1 MVKIYVKGNY
11 FFLVKDNIEY
21 EGHRKEVLI
30 KRLTTTSTDFFFKQV
45 NNWNDSEVVSLSDM
59 VDEND
64 VAYTL
69 QTFLDFRKDE
79 TGNFNN
85 GGGSGLSGLQ
95 IKGAV
100 DFYADL
106 AGLTGV
112 VVNDIWYVRKNQ
124 GFFLLGTLKRKGWY
138 LWNGTDWETRELP
151 TELITEQENGAQL
164 HNASNNY
171 YLGNLIWHNGEL
183 LRCKADIIP
192 KTFDI
197 ADWDKTHTNIDSIPF
212 WVNDTNGGVYVVNTI
227 INYNGVLYKNL
238 TGANLDTTPNID
250 TINWVE
256 LTPSAIELLDAD
268 GDTGI
273 EVERTSDDDIVYI
286 KTNGNDIIEIDELGN
301 FTHKKTLAGGTKA
314 TFEADL
320 EIEGA
325 LEDSTRSFGT
335 SNQILSSTV
344 AGVKWINQITPYTPL
359 WKSDTNGG
367 TYIAN
372 TIVNYNGVLYRN
384 TTGTNTDTTPNS
396 DGTNWEK
403 VSDATVTAWKSDTNG
418 GTYATNNLVSYNGI
432 IYTNLTG
439 TNTDTDPSSDFTN
452 WKEIGGGDIIP
463 LWKSDT
469 NGGSYSTNDII
480 NYNGVL
486 YKNTTGTNTDTVP
499 SSDATNWV
507 KYTLVIDIISD
518 ADGDTSISVEETP
531 DEDIV
536 HIKVNGDEAV
546 KISNLG
552 ARPLM
557 EIFSDILLSE
567 CATGGEMSTDGL
579 YTIHTFRSD
588 GVFTP
593 NKNTNVEYLIVAGG
607 GSGGISGPFSPSGGG
622 GGGEVI
628 EGSVNL
634 SDIPYNIVVG
644 DGGVPV
650 FTGVFGTSNATNGGD
665 SSLGGITATGGG
677 AGGSSHVVNTI
688 GGVAAPIYGAG
699 LDGGSGGGGARG
711 AGTTAGGQPTAGQG
725 NAGGGGINPNSGG
738 GGGATAAG
746 ADAAGSTPGAGGEG
760 LSSSISGTSQVYG
773 SGGGGAHRSFL
784 TLVPGGTNAGNG
796 GLPGGLGGNGID
808 GFGGGAGGTGNAGSS
823 IITGANGGSGV
834 VIIRYLTDNVTT
846 VLATNNGNVGIGTD
860 TPTHLLSV
868 NGNASKVGG
877 GSWATFSDERVKEN
891 IRSYGKGLAEILKI
905 NPIIFNY
912 NAKSGY
918 TGEFL
923 KKDYVGITAQ
933 EIAKILPET
942 VTEFDDSNGPSGFAD
957 KRQFDSSEILWTVIN
972 AIQEQQA
979 QLKAKEKAIEDL
991 KASNEALKIRMV
1003 KIEKALG
1010 VKE

>member
-1 MVKIYVKGNY
+1 M
-11 FFLVKDNIEY
+11 
-21 EGHRKEVLI
+21 
-30 KRLTTTSTDFFFKQV
+30 
-45 NNWNDSEVVSLSDM
+45 
-59 VDEND
+59 
-64 VAYTL
+64 
-69 QTFLDFRKDE
+69 
-79 TGNFNN
+79 
-85 GGGSGLSGLQ
+85 
-95 IKGAV
+95 
-100 DFYADL
+100 
-106 AGLTGV
+106 
-112 VVNDIWYVRKNQ
+112 
-124 GFFLLGTLKRKGWY
+124 
-138 LWNGTDWETRELP
+138 
-151 TELITEQENGAQL
+151 
-164 HNASNNY
+164 
-171 YLGNLIWHNGEL
+171 
-183 LRCKADIIP
+183 
-192 KTFDI
+192 
-197 ADWDKTHTNIDSIPF
+197 
-212 WVNDTNGGVYVVNTI
+212 
-227 INYNGVLYKNL
+227 
-238 TGANLDTTPNID
+238 
-250 TINWVE
+250 
-256 LTPSAIELLDAD
+256 
-268 GDTGI
+268 
-273 EVERTSDDDIVYI
+273 
-286 KTNGNDIIEIDELGN
+286 
-301 FTHKKTLAGGTKA
+301 
-314 TFEADL
+314 
-320 EIEGA
+320 
-325 LEDSTRSFGT
+325 
-335 SNQILSSTV
+335 
-344 AGVKWINQITPYTPL
+344 
-359 WKSDTNGG
+359 
-367 TYIAN
+367 
-372 TIVNYNGVLYRN
+372 
-384 TTGTNTDTTPNS
+384 
-396 DGTNWEK
+396 
-403 VSDATVTAWKSDTNG
+403 
-418 GTYATNNLVSYNGI
+418 
-432 IYTNLTG
+432 
-439 TNTDTDPSSDFTN
+439 
-452 WKEIGGGDIIP
+452 P

-469 NGGSYSTNDII
+469 NGGSYAIDDII
-480 NYNGVL
+480 NYSGVL
-486 YKNTTGTNTDTVP
+486 YKNLTGINLDTLP
-499 SSDATNWV
+499 NADTTNW
-507 KYTLVIDIISD
+507 KPTVIDENDGISAKD
-518 ADGDTSISVEETP
+518 LLVLDG
-531 DEDIV
+531 
-536 HIKVNGDEAV
+536 NGLA
-546 KISNLG
+546 I
-552 ARPLM
+552 
-557 EIFSDILLSE
+557 
-567 CATGGEMSTDGL
+567 GGVITTDGAH
-579 YTIHTFRSD
+579 TVHTFTTS
-588 GVFTP
+588 GTFVP
-593 NKNTNVEYLIVAGG
+593 NGNTNIEYLIVGGG
-607 GSGGISGPFSPSGGG
+607 GSAGISGGFSPSGGG
-622 GGGEVI
+622 GGGGVLTNTTTI
-628 EGSVNL
+628 ANANT
-634 SDIPYNIVVG
+634 PIVVG
-644 DGGVPV
+644 QGGVPV
-650 FTGVFGTSNATNGGD
+650 FTGVFSTSSATNGGD

>member
-1 MVKIYVKGNY
+1 MKNTFTLSKSRRYIITLLVVGLLSFQSQAQVVKVIDRKGTITDVNNNQVTTSLATAKPTNPVIGDVWFETDTLISEIWDGTNWVKINTWLGYKTIHHNHATMPLAITHALHNNADIHIEGVAGLSITNTAVNDGTNFYITNTTGADKALSFAGFTGAFLRNGGAEADRSVYGLTLKPNTRYLCHITENSGFY
-11 FFLVKDNIEY
+11 FNATE
-21 EGHRKEVLI
+21 
-30 KRLTTTSTDFFFKQV
+30 
-45 NNWNDSEVVSLSDM
+45 
-59 VDEND
+59 
-64 VAYTL
+64 A
-69 QTFLDFRKDE
+69 
-79 TGNFNN
+79 
-85 GGGSGLSGLQ
+85 GGSG
-95 IKGAV
+95 
-100 DFYADL
+100 
-106 AGLTGV
+106 
-112 VVNDIWYVRKNQ
+112 DIVP
-124 GFFLLGTLKRKGWY
+124 
-138 LWNGTDWETRELP
+138 LWK
-151 TELITEQENGAQL
+151 
-164 HNASNNY
+164 S
-171 YLGNLIWHNGEL
+171 
-183 LRCKADIIP
+183 
-192 KTFDI
+192 
-197 ADWDKTHTNIDSIPF
+197 
-212 WVNDTNGGVYVVNTI
+212 DTNGGLYSTNDIV
-227 INYNGVLYKNL
+227 NYNGVLYKNL
-238 TGANLDTTPNID
+238 TGMNLDTIPSSD
-250 TINWVE
+250 TTNW
-256 LTPSAIELLDAD
+256 AQ
-268 GDTGI
+268 
-273 EVERTSDDDIVYI
+273 
-286 KTNGNDIIEIDELGN
+286 TNSYLGN
-301 FTHKKTLAGGTKA
+301 QTVHHNAVTTLAIKH
-314 TFEADL
+314 ADHNNADIHV
-320 EIEGA
+320 ENTG
-325 LEDSTRSFGT
+325 D
-335 SNQILSSTV
+335 LS
-344 AGVKWINQITPYTPL
+344 
-359 WKSDTNGG
+359 
-367 TYIAN
+367 IAKVD
-372 TIVNYNGVLYRN
+372 VN
-384 TTGTNTDTTPNS
+384 
-396 DGTNWEK
+396 DGTNFYITNT
-403 VSDATVTAWKSDTNG
+403 SGMDRLLTFTSFTGAFLRNG
-418 GTYATNNLVSYNGI
+418 GAEADVKTGGLTLKSNTRYLAHITDNAGSFYFNATEARGSGVI
-432 IYTNLTG
+432 V
-439 TNTDTDPSSDFTN
+439 
-452 WKEIGGGDIIP
+452 P

-469 NGGSYSTNDII
+469 NGGSYAIDDII
-480 NYNGVL
+480 NYSGVL
-486 YKNTTGTNTDTVP
+486 YKNLTGINLDTLP
-499 SSDATNWV
+499 NADTTNW
-507 KYTLVIDIISD
+507 KPTVIDENDGISAKD
-518 ADGDTSISVEETP
+518 LLVLDG
-531 DEDIV
+531 
-536 HIKVNGDEAV
+536 NGLA
-546 KISNLG
+546 I
-552 ARPLM
+552 
-557 EIFSDILLSE
+557 
-567 CATGGEMSTDGL
+567 GGVITTDGAH
-579 YTIHTFRSD
+579 TVHTFTTS
-588 GVFTP
+588 GTFVP
-593 NKNTNVEYLIVAGG
+593 NGNTNIEYLIVGGG
-607 GSGGISGPFSPSGGG
+607 GSAGISGGFSPSGGG
-622 GGGEVI
+622 GGGGVLTNTTTI
-628 EGSVNL
+628 ANANT
-634 SDIPYNIVVG
+634 PIVVG
-644 DGGVPV
+644 QGGVPV
-650 FTGVFGTSNATNGGD
+650 FTGVFSTSSATNGGD

-746 ADAAGSTPGAGGEG
+746 ADATGNTPGAGGEG

>member
-1 MVKIYVKGNY
+1 MVKIYTEGNY

-197 ADWDKTHTNIDSIPF
+197 SDWDKTHTNIDSIPF

-325 LEDSTRSFGT
+325 LEDSTGSFGT

-372 TIVNYNGVLYRN
+372 TIVNYKQVL
-384 TTGTNTDTTPNS
+384 
-396 DGTNWEK
+396 EC
-403 VSDATVTAWKSDTNG
+403 
-418 GTYATNNLVSYNGI
+418 
-432 IYTNLTG
+432 
-439 TNTDTDPSSDFTN
+439 
-452 WKEIGGGDIIP
+452 
-463 LWKSDT
+463 
-469 NGGSYSTNDII
+469 
-480 NYNGVL
+480 
-486 YKNTTGTNTDTVP
+486 
-499 SSDATNWV
+499 
-507 KYTLVIDIISD
+507 IS
-518 ADGDTSISVEETP
+518 
-531 DEDIV
+531 
-536 HIKVNGDEAV
+536 
-546 KISNLG
+546 
-552 ARPLM
+552 
-557 EIFSDILLSE
+557 
-567 CATGGEMSTDGL
+567 
-579 YTIHTFRSD
+579 
-588 GVFTP
+588 
-593 NKNTNVEYLIVAGG
+593 
-607 GSGGISGPFSPSGGG
+607 
-622 GGGEVI
+622 
-628 EGSVNL
+628 
-634 SDIPYNIVVG
+634 
-644 DGGVPV
+644 
-650 FTGVFGTSNATNGGD
+650 
-665 SSLGGITATGGG
+665 
-677 AGGSSHVVNTI
+677 
-688 GGVAAPIYGAG
+688 
-699 LDGGSGGGGARG
+699 
-711 AGTTAGGQPTAGQG
+711 
-725 NAGGGGINPNSGG
+725 
-738 GGGATAAG
+738 
-746 ADAAGSTPGAGGEG
+746 
-760 LSSSISGTSQVYG
+760 
-773 SGGGGAHRSFL
+773 
-784 TLVPGGTNAGNG
+784 
-796 GLPGGLGGNGID
+796 
-808 GFGGGAGGTGNAGSS
+808 
-823 IITGANGGSGV
+823 
-834 VIIRYLTDNVTT
+834 
-846 VLATNNGNVGIGTD
+846 
-860 TPTHLLSV
+860 
-868 NGNASKVGG
+868 
-877 GSWATFSDERVKEN
+877 
-891 IRSYGKGLAEILKI
+891 
-905 NPIIFNY
+905 
-912 NAKSGY
+912 
-918 TGEFL
+918 
-923 KKDYVGITAQ
+923 
-933 EIAKILPET
+933 
-942 VTEFDDSNGPSGFAD
+942 
-957 KRQFDSSEILWTVIN
+957 
-972 AIQEQQA
+972 
-979 QLKAKEKAIEDL
+979 
-991 KASNEALKIRMV
+991 
-1003 KIEKALG
+1003 
-1010 VKE
+1010 